1 MMENGAMQGDLD
13 RKMTNIQYSLAQKQD
28 LDLLMQLSEE
38 FYELDGHQFEPDKA
52 QHALLGI
59 IDNDLY
65 GRICVILGDDT
76 AIGYVALMFGYSL
89 EYHGRDAILDEIY
102 LRAPFRGQGIGTQT
116 FAFVESACRQLGIN
130 TLHLE
135 VMDDNEAARSLYGR
149 LGYRSRASQFMH
161 KRL

>member
-1 MMENGAMQGDLD
+1 MLRNLD
-13 RKMTNIQYSLAQKQD
+13 SNMTNIQYSLAQKQD

-38 FYELDGHQFEPDKA
+38 FYELDGHRFEPDKA
-52 QHALLGI
+52 QKALLDLI
-59 IDNDLY
+59 ENELY
-65 GRICVILGDDT
+65 GRIWMISREDT
-76 AIGYVALMFGYSL
+76 AIGYVALTFGYSL

-130 TLHLE
+130 ALHLE
-135 VMDDNEAARSLYGR
+135 VMDDNEAARSLYEQ
-149 LGYRSRASQFMH
+149 LGYQGRASQFMH